1 MYYKGVGLV
10 MDTKSL
16 LFAMLFVSSAFG
28 MYAQAP
34 QTSPTAVKS
43 TSTTASAVSDERSD
57 LIEGKVVA
65 VEDGDTFSV
74 QTADEV
80 IHQIRFQAVDAPENR
95 QPYYVKSAKSL
106 KELLLN
112 KTIKVVVLAK
122 DSGGRLIG
130 TVFLD
135 GQDVGLTQLE
145 NGMAWYYKR
154 FAYDQTATVRKA
166 YSDAQT
172 KAAADRKGLWEGKN
186 PIPPWLF
193 RGEMFTSAPAVVT
206 PVVTTAGQPTQTGE
220 RKYFLGPRG
229 GCYYLSEAGA
239 KVYVKDKNL
248 CNVPQPENRP

>member
-1 MYYKGVGLV
+1 
-10 MDTKSL
+10 MDTKFL
-16 LFAMLFVSSAFG
+16 LFATFFGLGAFG
-28 MYAQAP
+28 AFAQSP
-34 QTSPTAVKS
+34 QATPTAAKS
-43 TSTTASAVSDERSD
+43 TSTTASAVPDGRSD

-80 IHQIRFQAVDAPENR
+80 VHQIRFQAVDAPENR
-95 QPYYVKSAKSL
+95 QPYYVKSAKNL

-112 KTIKVVVLAK
+112 KTVKVVVLAK

-154 FAYDQTATVRKA
+154 YAYDQTSAARKA
-166 YSDAQT
+166 YADAQT

-186 PIPPWLF
+186 QIPPWVF
-193 RGEMFTSAPAVVT
+193 RGEIFTSSAPAVTHVV
-206 PVVTTAGQPTQTGE
+206 PVPTNASLPAQTVE

-229 GCYYLSEAGA
+229 GCYYLNDAGA
-239 KVYVKDKNL
+239 KVYVKDKSL
-248 CNVPQPENRP
+248 CGSPQPEDKP